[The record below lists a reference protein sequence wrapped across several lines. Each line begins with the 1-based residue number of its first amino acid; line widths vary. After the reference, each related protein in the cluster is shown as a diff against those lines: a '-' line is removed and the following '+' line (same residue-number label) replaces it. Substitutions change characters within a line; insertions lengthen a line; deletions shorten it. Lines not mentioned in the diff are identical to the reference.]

1 MKTADYFDSDSPY
14 AKAADDPG
22 FNKQGI
28 IDDTGKDV
36 MSNDDGDRK
45 VIWIALSCLDKPVVL
60 SKTNGRALRDAFGA
74 ETKQWH
80 GKRVLV
86 TTKRYNIEGNQSV
99 GWITTPM
106 LEEQGELD
114 FDDDIPFGDEDE
126 DDTKPA
132 QKKRASKARRK

>member
-45 VIWIALSCLDKPVVL
+45 VIWVALSCLDKPVVL

-74 ETKQWH
+74 ETKKWH

-86 TTKRYNIEGNQSV
+86 TTKRYNIDGNQSI

-106 LEEQGELD
+106 IEEDAQGEL
-114 FDDDIPFGDEDE
+114 FDDDIPFGD
-126 DDTKPA
+126 
-132 QKKRASKARRK
+132 KK

>member
-28 IDDTGKDV
+28 IEDTGKDV

-45 VIWIALSCLDKPVVL
+45 VIWVALSCLDKPVVL

-74 ETKQWH
+74 ETKKWH
-80 GKRVLV
+80 GERVLV
-86 TTKRYNIEGNQSV
+86 TTKRYNIDGNASI

-106 LEEQGELD
+106 IADDDED